1 MKHDELLAALKAGN
15 VQPVYFLHGPEAYF
29 IDLIADYAES
39 ALLQEA
45 EQAFNLTIL
54 YGKDTEFKA
63 VLDAARRYPMMAPR
77 QVVILKEAQ
86 DMSSLPQLLS
96 YMSNPTPTTALFICH
111 KHKKFTGNTA
121 FLNAVK
127 GHAVVLEADPIKERD
142 LPAWIE
148 QYLKARKF
156 TIKPAALNL
165 IAEYL
170 GTSLAKVAN
179 ELDKLALNLSPGT
192 EINAAHIEANIGI
205 SKDYNMFEL
214 NKALGE
220 RDIKKVG
227 RIVQYFGANPKSG
240 PLIPT
245 LGLLFAYFSK
255 VLILHH
261 AGPKKDDEMA
271 KLLDLRGTWALAEY
285 RTAARHYP
293 AHKAMQIISLLHEYD
308 LKAKGVNYVG
318 SDENELL
325 RELVWKILH

>member
-1 MKHDELLAALKAGN
+1 MKHDDILATLKSGQ
-15 VQPVYFLHGPEAYF
+15 VQPVYFLHGPESYF
-29 IDLIADYAES
+29 IDLVADYAES
-39 ALLQEA
+39 NLLSEA
-45 EQAFNLTIL
+45 EQSFNLTIL
-54 YGKDTEFKA
+54 YGKDTEFIT

-86 DMSSLPQLLS
+86 DMSSLPQLQAYIL
-96 YMSNPTPTTALFICH
+96 NPTPTTALFICH

-127 GHAVVLEADPIKERD
+127 ANAVVLEAEPIKDRE
-142 LPAWIE
+142 LPGWIE
-148 QYLKARKF
+148 QYLKVRKF
-156 TIKPAALNL
+156 TIRPAALSL

-170 GTSLAKVAN
+170 GSSLAKVAN
-179 ELDKLALNLSPGT
+179 ELDKLAINLSPGT
-192 EINAAHIEANIGI
+192 EINETHIEANIGI

-220 RDIKKVG
+220 RDIKKAG
-227 RIVQYFGANPKSG
+227 RIIQYFGANPKSG

-245 LGLLFAYFSK
+245 LGMLFSYFTK

-261 AGPKKDDEMA
+261 AGPRKDDEMA

-293 AHKAMQIISLLHEYD
+293 AHKATQIIGLLHEYD
-308 LKAKGVNYVG
+308 LKAKGVDYTG
-318 SDENELL
+318 TDENELL